1 MQYKEI
7 KVSEATIKQN
17 KMGTLPIGR
26 LLLTMSV
33 PMMLSMLVQ
42 ALYNVVDS
50 IFVSHISET
59 QYELTAVSAAFPLQN
74 LMIAFGTGIGVGI
87 TTLISKSLGEK
98 NPKRAN
104 RAAAQG
110 IMLELCSCVIFIL
123 IGLFGVRAFM
133 ESQTDNA
140 EVINHGVTYLSICSV
155 FSAGLFIQITFEKL
169 LQSTGKML
177 HSMLAQAI
185 GAILNIIL
193 DPIMIFGLFGAPA
206 MGIKGAAIATVIGQ
220 FAAAITAIIFHFTAN
235 RELNIGI
242 KDFRPHKKLISKI
255 LIVGLPSVIMVAI
268 GSVMTY
274 CMNRILFGV
283 EKVGEV
289 AATVFGTYFKLQS
302 FLIMPVLGLNN
313 GMVPIIAFNYGARNK
328 QRIIK
333 TIRLS
338 VISAVCIMLAGF
350 AVFQIAPGILMS
362 LFKAQGEMLDIGIQ
376 ALQVISYCFI
386 FAGYSIVIASTFQA
400 LGNGIFSMIIS
411 FVRQLVVLIPTAY
424 LMAIF
429 GKKLWMIWLSF
440 PIAEAVA
447 CVLCTFMFIHLYK
460 KLIKPLDETQ
470 SKEELLE
477 SLEKQLA
484 SGKITEKVYAQKK
497 ADILDNQ

>member
-1 MQYKEI
+1 
-7 KVSEATIKQN
+7 
-17 KMGTLPIGR
+17 MGTLPIGR

-50 IFVSHISET
+50 IFVSHISEM

-98 NPKRAN
+98 NPKRAS

-110 IMLELCSCVIFIL
+110 IMLELCSCIIFVL
-123 IGLFGVRAFM
+123 IGLFGVKAFM
-133 ESQTDNA
+133 TSQTDNA
-140 EVINHGVTYLSICSV
+140 EVIRHGVDYLSICSI
-155 FSAGLFIQITFEKL
+155 FSVGLFIQITFEKL

-177 HSMLAQAI
+177 HSMLAQAV

-193 DPIMIFGLFGAPA
+193 DPIMIFGLLGCPA
-206 MGIKGAAIATVIGQ
+206 MGIKGAALATVIGQ
-220 FAAAITAIIFHFTAN
+220 FAAAATAMFFHFTAN
-235 RELNIGI
+235 RELKVGI
-242 KDFRPHKKLISKI
+242 KDFRPHKKLIFKI
-255 LIVGLPSVIMVAI
+255 LIVGLPSVLMVAI

-313 GMVPIIAFNYGARNK
+313 GMVPIIAFNYGAQNK
-328 QRIIK
+328 DRIMK

-350 AVFQIAPGILMS
+350 AAFQIAPGILMS
-362 LFKAQGEMLDIGIQ
+362 LFEAKGEMLDIGIQ
-376 ALQVISYCFI
+376 ALQVISFCFI

-424 LMAIF
+424 LFAVF
-429 GKKLWMIWLSF
+429 GKHLWQIWLAF

-447 CVLCTFMFIHLYK
+447 CVLCTVMFIHLYK
-460 KLIKPLDETQ
+460 KIIKPLGAERSKDELIAEL
-470 SKEELLE
+470 EE
-477 SLEKQLA
+477 QLRT
-484 SGKITEKVYAQKK
+484 GNITEKVYSQKK